1 MGDLSPHFDRAEF
14 ACKCGCGFD
23 SVDME
28 LVKVLEEVR
37 EQFERPITVNSGC
50 RCKQHNEYVGGVV
63 KSWHLYGKAADIVV
77 WGVYPEYVADY
88 LEDVY
93 PDKYGIGRYRTFTH
107 VDVRENRARWRN
119 GYSRAGPV

>member
-23 SVDME
+23 SIDME
-28 LVKVLEEVR
+28 LVNVLEDVR
-37 EQFERPITVNSGC
+37 QQFERPIRVNSGC
-50 RCKQHNEYVGGVV
+50 RCKTHNESVGGVV

-77 WGVYPEYVADY
+77 QGVYPDYVADY
-88 LEDVY
+88 LAEIY

-107 VDVRENRARWRN
+107 IDVREQRARWRDS
-119 GYSRAGPV
+119 Y